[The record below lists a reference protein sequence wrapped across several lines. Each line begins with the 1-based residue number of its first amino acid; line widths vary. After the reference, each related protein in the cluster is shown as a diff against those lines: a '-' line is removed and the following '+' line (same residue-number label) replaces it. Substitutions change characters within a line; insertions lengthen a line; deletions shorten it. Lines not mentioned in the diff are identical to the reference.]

1 MTDGGH
7 SPGTGLIAA
16 GALLVAVAAAQARS
30 AEPTT
35 QPTTAPASPAEAR
48 AQAIRQ
54 AREALEAELA
64 EHGGSWDAWAERL
77 EGFRADLE
85 QVRCGP
91 YGIEGLDGW
100 HFHRG
105 SVLFLLADRLDHRE
119 DKPDPVKAIVDLDRQ
134 LKDRGIDL
142 IFVPLPDKLSVYPD
156 KFSARAPADRRV
168 SPVAR
173 RFMLRLLE
181 ADVEVVDLYGPFL
194 ARREQHGDEGLLYY
208 TCDTHWRS
216 AAARLAAGEIA
227 QRLKRYPFVRSALAE
242 GNPFTTE
249 PVVARA
255 LAGLLDEPQRS
266 AVLADDGQK
275 DPCASVR
282 GRNGQRY
289 RDVPDSPILLTT
301 DSFGQVHH
309 VRSAN
314 LSAYLALETGLPVTW
329 LQGSASGPN
338 VPWMLARKGPG
349 YLRGRR
355 VVIWTSVARLL
366 YTKRWRA
373 VKLP

>member
-1 MTDGGH
+1 MRRGRDNEGRVL
-7 SPGTGLIAA
+7 PAAVLVFIAA
-16 GALLVAVAAAQARS
+16 ATAQA

-54 AREALEAELA
+54 TREALEAELEA
-64 EHGGSWDAWAERL
+64 HGGSWEAWAKHIED
-77 EGFRADLE
+77 FRAELE
-85 QVRCGP
+85 QVRSGP
-91 YGIEGLDGW
+91 YSIEGLDGW
-100 HFHRG
+100 HFNRG
-105 SVLFLLADRLDHRE
+105 SVLLLLEDQLSQRE
-119 DKPDPVKAIVDLDRQ
+119 DRPDPLEAIVDLDRQ

-142 IFVPLPDKLSVYPD
+142 IFVPVPDKLSVYPE
-156 KFSARAPADRRV
+156 KFSAKVPADRQV
-168 SPVAR
+168 TPVVR

-181 ADVEVVDLYGPFL
+181 ADVEVVDLYRPFL
-194 ARREQHGDEGLLYY
+194 ARREQNGEDRPLYF

-216 AAARLAAGEIA
+216 QAARLAAGEIA
-227 QRLKRYPFVRSALAE
+227 QRLKRYPFVCRALVD

-249 PVVARA
+249 PVVASA

-275 DPCASVR
+275 DRCASVCR
-282 GRNGQRY
+282 RDGGRY

-309 VRSAN
+309 VRSAH

-329 LQGSASGPN
+329 MQGSASGPN
-338 VPWMLARKGPG
+338 IPWMLARKGPD

-366 YTKRWRA
+366 YTQKWRA